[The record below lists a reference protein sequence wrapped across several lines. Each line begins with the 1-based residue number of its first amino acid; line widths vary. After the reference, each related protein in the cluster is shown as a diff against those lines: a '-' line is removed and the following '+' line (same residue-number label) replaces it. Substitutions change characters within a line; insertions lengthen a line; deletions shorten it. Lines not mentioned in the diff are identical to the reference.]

1 MNLAD
6 FLTKYSKEKID
17 YDKRFGPQCVDVFRQ
32 YCQDVWQ
39 IPHTGGVEGAKDL
52 WLNYDK
58 MLGEKEYLSKVT
70 GLPAAGDVVVFNATK
85 NNKYG
90 HVAIFLGVI
99 DFEHILV
106 FEQDGIKLD
115 GAKYG
120 IRGFDNILGFF
131 RKK

>member
-1 MNLAD
+1 MNLAEFLNKYTGKKVD
-6 FLTKYSKEKID
+6 F
-17 YDKRFGPQCVDVFRQ
+17 DKVYGAQCVDLFRR

-39 IPHTGGVEGAKDL
+39 IPHTGGVEDAKDL

-58 MLGEKEYLSKVT
+58 MPGEKEYLSKVT

-85 NNKYG
+85 TNKYG
-90 HVAIFLGVI
+90 HVAIFLGAI
-99 DFEHILV
+99 DYENILV
-106 FEQDGIKLD
+106 FEQDGFKQD

-120 IRGFDNILGFF
+120 TRGFDNILGFF